1 MFKRVLVANRGEIAV
16 RIIRALKEMSI
27 ESVVVYSDADRDSMP
42 CDMADDKICVGPAPA
57 VSSYM
62 NVSQI
67 ISAAL
72 VKKCDAIH
80 PGYGF
85 LAENP
90 HFAEICASYGVNFI
104 GPSPE
109 TIALAGKK
117 AAMIEVVKKKKIPVV
132 PGSHSVCR
140 DVEQALKAAAR
151 IKYPVIIKA
160 TAGGGGKGMRQAGN
174 KKELVRAFEITGS
187 EAEKAFSNPD
197 VYIEKFLASPRHIEI
212 QIAADSDGRMVYF
225 PERDCSIQRNHQK
238 VLEEAPSPKIS
249 GKMRRKLGEAAI
261 RIAEAV
267 QYTTVGTVEF
277 LVSKNDFY
285 FMEMNAR
292 IQVEHPVTELVSDT
306 DLVKLQI
313 ALAAGEKLSLKQGEI
328 NVLCHSIECRIN
340 SEDENFMPSTGRI
353 SRIVLP
359 GGSGV
364 RVDTAVR
371 QNSEI
376 SPYYD
381 SMIAKVITYGR
392 DRSEAMMK
400 MKRALNELRIEGIRT
415 NIGLHKK
422 ILEND
427 NFRRGCYSTDFIR
440 SMKEGN
446 K

>member
-1 MFKRVLVANRGEIAV
+1 MFKKVLVANRGEIAV

-27 ESVVVYSDADRDSMP
+27 ESVVVYSEADRDSMP
-42 CDMADDKICVGPAPA
+42 CDMADDKICVGPSPAP
-57 VSSYM
+57 SSYM
-62 NVSQI
+62 NISQI

-109 TIALAGKK
+109 AISLAGKK
-117 AAMIEVVKKKKIPVV
+117 AEMIEVVKKKKIPVV
-132 PGSHSVCR
+132 PGSHSVCS
-140 DVEQALKAAAR
+140 DVESAKKAAAR

-160 TAGGGGKGMRQAGN
+160 TAGGGGKGMRRVD
-174 KKELVRAFEITGS
+174 KEKELAGAFEITSS
-187 EAEKAFSNPD
+187 EAEKAFSNSD
-197 VYIEKFLASPRHIEI
+197 VYIEKFIASPRHIEI
-212 QIAADSDGRMVYF
+212 QIAADREGRMVYF

-249 GKMRRKLGEAAI
+249 DKLRRKLGETAV
-261 RIAEAV
+261 RIAKAIK
-267 QYTTVGTVEF
+267 YTTVGTVEF

-292 IQVEHPVTELVSDT
+292 IQVEHPVTEFVSDI
-306 DLVKLQI
+306 DLVKLQV
-313 ALAAGEKLSLKQGEI
+313 ALAAGEKLSLKQDEI
-328 NVLCHSIECRIN
+328 EVFCHSIECRIN
-340 SEDENFMPSTGRI
+340 SEDENFIPSAGRI
-353 SRIVLP
+353 SRIVFP

-381 SMIAKVITYGR
+381 SMIAKLITYGR
-392 DRSEAMMK
+392 DRPEAILK
-400 MKRALNELRIEGIRT
+400 MKRALSELRIEGVRT
-415 NIGLHKK
+415 NIDLHKR
-422 ILEND
+422 ILENED
-427 NFRRGCYSTDFIR
+427 FRRGCYSTDFIAD
-440 SMKEGN
+440 MKEEVG
-446 K
+446 